1 MTYYKKKPI
10 VRDGKARNEF
20 LHKRYKEIADQLY
33 DEETKCIELSKKLQA
48 IKDQKERRKE
58 ENPVAYQAMN
68 FREKEKHLNSRI
80 RAEYHER
87 QVLENKIAAASQKL
101 QVVMRVQIERTK

>member
-20 LHKRYKEIADQLY
+20 LHKRYREIADQLY

-48 IKDQKERRKE
+48 IKD
-58 ENPVAYQAMN
+58 
-68 FREKEKHLNSRI
+68 
-80 RAEYHER
+80 
-87 QVLENKIAAASQKL
+87 
-101 QVVMRVQIERTK
+101 